1 MSVREEIQDGREA
14 GILRSG
20 IIYTEVLG
28 WVDMGHARGDDV
40 RKLLSDMHQ
49 GEHSGKDYYDVKYT
63 LSMGRGGLTIGK
75 FIRWRIRKGRSL
87 FERYSIA
94 LSMMMALAHRFEG
107 LQSNFPFFLY
117 TDSGFSGED
126 LVSDLLGFYRVFS
139 YSNPFPLLQPVSK
152 EEALRRWDYYGP
164 IGSFKNTSFQPIL
177 FPDPMKSALALPVKG
192 VLPSFMRTVIPYS
205 DFSSGNVKIVSR
217 DGTVVNW

>member
-28 WVDMGHARGDDV
+28 WIYMGHARGDDV

-49 GEHSGKDYYDVKYT
+49 GEHSGKDYYDVKYIQ
-63 LSMGRGGLTIGK
+63 SMGRGGLTIGK

-87 FERYSIA
+87 CERHSIA

-107 LQSNFPFFLY
+107 LQSKFPFYLY

-126 LVSDLLGFYRVFS
+126 LVSDLLGFYRVAS

-177 FPDPMKSALALPVKG
+177 FPDPVKATSASPIKG

-205 DFSSGNVKIVSR
+205 DFRSGNVKIVSR
-217 DGTVVNW
+217 DGSVVNW

>member
-14 GILRSG
+14 GHLRSG

-28 WVDMGHARGDDV
+28 WIDMGHARGDDV

-63 LSMGRGGLTIGK
+63 QSMGRGGLTIGK

-107 LQSNFPFFLY
+107 LQSNFPFYLY
-117 TDSGFSGED
+117 TDCGFSGED
-126 LVSDLLGFYRVFS
+126 LVSDLLGFYRVVS

-152 EEALRRWDYYGP
+152 EEALRRWDYYG
-164 IGSFKNTSFQPIL
+164 Q
-177 FPDPMKSALALPVKG
+177 SALLKTPHSNRYYF
-192 VLPSFMRTVIPYS
+192 PIR
-205 DFSSGNVKIVSR
+205 
-217 DGTVVNW
+217 